1 MGNTLSK
8 KIGLYTSLLKT
19 RIGPIILLAMHR
31 DKEGIKVDFM
41 MTCNSVKMLMVFK
54 YKLFHISLRNEIHQD
69 ANVFPV
75 IGTTR

>member
-19 RIGPIILLAMHR
+19 RIGQIILLPMHR